1 MAVAGPELRA
11 GRVPSMAHPRVEAGG
26 IRSDQEDSRME
37 MGAFTGAL
45 VALLAKDMAS
55 AIASEMG
62 KDVSGAAKQALR
74 RLGQRL
80 RREPDTRAAME
91 QLETNPSDPAV
102 QERLAEQLTGKL
114 DDPAFR
120 EELQALLDEL
130 DRQAAAAVA
139 AEDRLHEEIGEGQA
153 GTPADPDAAAARAG
167 TGSVRDELVAYLE
180 ELERRAPGGMVGV
193 PTGFQDLDLL
203 TGGLQDG
210 TLIVVAGPTAAG
222 ISTFG
227 LTLARMAAIRGA
239 VPTLVVSLDLP
250 GWQVIHRLLCAEG
263 SIDSQRLLLGRLDE
277 QEWTRLTRLLSRVAE
292 APLTIDASPTM
303 TVDAIATACR
313 HLRDRAGLG
322 LVIID
327 EVGMIQPTRPL
338 DDPAGERGE
347 VARSLKLLARELA
360 LPVVALSRLPQPRR
374 LDRRPMLADLP
385 EGERQAAG
393 LVVLLHRPELDDPW
407 TPRRGEADL
416 IVAKHQAGPTDVVT
430 AVFQG
435 QYSRFAPMAPRS
447 L

>member
-1 MAVAGPELRA
+1 
-11 GRVPSMAHPRVEAGG
+11 
-26 IRSDQEDSRME
+26 ME

-55 AIASEMG
+55 AIASDMG

-74 RLGQRL
+74 RLRQRL
-80 RREPDTRAAME
+80 RWEPDTHAAME
-91 QLETNPSDPAV
+91 QLETNPSDPAT

-114 DDPAFR
+114 KDPAFR
-120 EELQALLDEL
+120 EDLRALLDEL
-130 DRQAAAAVA
+130 SRQATVA
-139 AEDRLHEEIGEGQA
+139 AEDYLHEEIGERHA
-153 GTPADPDAAAARAG
+153 GPADDPDAAAATAG
-167 TGSVRDELVAYLE
+167 TRSVRDELVGYLE
-180 ELERRAPGGMVGV
+180 ELEQRAPAGMVGV

-227 LTLARMAAIRGA
+227 LTLARMAAIRAA
-239 VPTLVVSLDLP
+239 VPTLIVSLDLP

-277 QEWTRLTRLLSRVAE
+277 RDWVRLTRVLSRVAF
-292 APLTIDASPTM
+292 APLMIDASPTM

-313 HLRDRAGLG
+313 QLREEAGLG
-322 LVIID
+322 LVIVD
-327 EVGMIQPTRPL
+327 EVGMIPPPRPL
-338 DDPAGERGE
+338 DDPVRERGE

-360 LPVVALSRLPQPRR
+360 VPVVALSRLPQPRR
-374 LDRRPMLADLP
+374 LDRRPMLGDLR

-393 LVVLLHRPELDDPW
+393 LVVLVHRPELDDAW

-416 IVAKHQAGPTDVVT
+416 IEGVRDALVMWGLGVASDRG
-430 AVFQG
+430 
-435 QYSRFAPMAPRS
+435 R
-447 L
+447 

>member
-1 MAVAGPELRA
+1 
-11 GRVPSMAHPRVEAGG
+11 
-26 IRSDQEDSRME
+26 ME

-55 AIASEMG
+55 AIASDMG
-62 KDVSGAAKQALR
+62 KDVSEAAKQALR
-74 RLGQRL
+74 RLIQRL

-91 QLETNPSDPAV
+91 QLETNPSDPAT

-114 DDPAFR
+114 KDPAFR
-120 EELQALLDEL
+120 DELQALLEEL
-130 DRQAAAAVA
+130 DRQAATAVA
-139 AEDRLHEEIGEGQA
+139 AEDPVQEGGERQA
-153 GTPADPDAAAARAG
+153 GPPVDPDAAARAE
-167 TGSVRDELVAYLE
+167 TRSVRDELVGYLE

-203 TGGLQDG
+203 TGGLQAG

-222 ISTFG
+222 ISSLG
-227 LTLARMAAIRGA
+227 LTLARMAAIRAA
-239 VPTLVVSLDLP
+239 VPTLVFSLDLP
-250 GWQVIHRLLCAEG
+250 AWQVIHRLLCAEG
-263 SIDSQRLLLGRLDE
+263 PIDSQRLLLGRLDE
-277 QEWTRLTRLLSRVAE
+277 RDWIRLTRVLSRVAF

-303 TVDAIATACR
+303 TVAAIATSCR
-313 HLRDRAGLG
+313 QLREGAGLG

-327 EVGMIQPTRPL
+327 EVGMIQPARPL
-338 DDPAGERGE
+338 DDPARERGE

-360 LPVVALSRLPQPRR
+360 VPVVALSRLPQARR

-435 QYSRFAPMAPRS
+435 QYCRFAPMAMRS

>member
-1 MAVAGPELRA
+1 
-11 GRVPSMAHPRVEAGG
+11 
-26 IRSDQEDSRME
+26 ME

-62 KDVSGAAKQALR
+62 KDVSEAAKQTLR

-91 QLETNPSDPAV
+91 QLETNPSDPV
-102 QERLAEQLTGKL
+102 IQERLAEQLTGKL
-114 DDPAFR
+114 KDPAFR
-120 EELQALLDEL
+120 EDLQALLAEL
-130 DRQAAAAVA
+130 DRQAAAAVV
-139 AEDRLHEEIGEGQA
+139 AEDPVQEIGEGQA
-153 GTPADPDAAAARAG
+153 GPPDAPAAAARAG
-167 TGSVRDELVAYLE
+167 TRSVRDELVGYME
-180 ELERRAPGGMVGV
+180 ELERRALGERVGM
-193 PTGFQDLDLL
+193 PTGFRDLDLL

-227 LTLARMAAIRGA
+227 LTLARMAAIRAA
-239 VPTLVVSLDLP
+239 VPTLVFSLDLT
-250 GWQVIHRLLCAEG
+250 GGQVIHRLLCAEG

-277 QEWTRLTRLLSRVAE
+277 RDWVRLTRLLGRVAD
-292 APLTIDASPTM
+292 APLMIDASPTM
-303 TVDAIATACR
+303 TVATIAAACR
-313 HLRDRAGLG
+313 QLRERIGLG

-327 EVGMIQPTRPL
+327 EVGMIQPARPL
-338 DDPAGERGE
+338 DDPARERGE
-347 VARSLKLLARELA
+347 VARSLKLLAREFA
-360 LPVVALSRLPQPRR
+360 VPVVALSRLPQPRR
-374 LDRRPMLADLP
+374 VDRRPMLDDLP
-385 EGERQAAG
+385 EGERQAAS
-393 LVVLLHRPELDDPW
+393 LVMLLHRPELEDPW

-416 IVAKHQAGPTDVVT
+416 IVAKHQGGPIDVVT

-435 QYSRFAPMAPRS
+435 QYCRFAPMASRS

>member
-1 MAVAGPELRA
+1 
-11 GRVPSMAHPRVEAGG
+11 
-26 IRSDQEDSRME
+26 ME

-55 AIASEMG
+55 AIANEMG

-114 DDPAFR
+114 TDPAFR
-120 EELQALLDEL
+120 EELQALLAEL

-139 AEDRLHEEIGEGQA
+139 AEDPVQEEIGERQA
-153 GTPADPDAAAARAG
+153 GPPDDSDAAARAG
-167 TGSVRDELVAYLE
+167 TRSVRDELVGYLE

-203 TGGLQDG
+203 TGGLQIG

-227 LTLARMAAIRGA
+227 LTLARMAAIRAA
-239 VPTLVVSLDLP
+239 VPTLVVSLDLT
-250 GWQVIHRLLCAEG
+250 GGQVIHRLLCAEG

-277 QEWTRLTRLLSRVAE
+277 RDWVRLTQVLGRIAD
-292 APLTIDASPTM
+292 APLTIDASPSM

-313 HLRDRAGLG
+313 QLQEQTGLG

-327 EVGMIQPTRPL
+327 EVGMIRPDRPL
-338 DDPAGERGE
+338 DDPARERGE
-347 VARSLKLLARELA
+347 VARSLKLLAREFA
-360 LPVVALSRLPQPRR
+360 VPVVALSRLPQPRR
-374 LDRRPMLADLP
+374 VDRQPMLEDLP

-393 LVVLLHRPELDDPW
+393 LVVLLHRPELEDPW

-435 QYSRFAPMAPRS
+435 QYARFAPMATCS

>member
-1 MAVAGPELRA
+1 
-11 GRVPSMAHPRVEAGG
+11 
-26 IRSDQEDSRME
+26 ME

-74 RLGQRL
+74 RLRQQL

-91 QLETNPSDPAV
+91 QLEANPSDPAV

-114 DDPAFR
+114 KDPAFR
-120 EELQALLDEL
+120 EELQALLDDL
-130 DRQAAAAVA
+130 DRQASVA
-139 AEDRLHEEIGEGQA
+139 AKDRLDEEIEEGQA
-153 GTPADPDAAAARAG
+153 GTPDDPDAAAARAD
-167 TGSVRDELVAYLE
+167 TRSVRDELVAYLE
-180 ELERRAPGGMVGV
+180 ELEGRAPGGMVGL

-227 LTLARMAAIRGA
+227 LTLARMAAIRAG

-250 GWQVIHRLLCAEG
+250 GGQVIHRLLCAEG

-277 QEWTRLTRLLSRVAE
+277 RDWVRLTQVLGRIAD
-292 APLTIDASPTM
+292 APLTVDASPTM

-313 HLRDRAGLG
+313 QLQEQTGLG
-322 LVIID
+322 LVIVD
-327 EVGMIQPTRPL
+327 EVGMIEPARPL
-338 DDPAGERGE
+338 DDPARERGE

-360 LPVVALSRLPQPRR
+360 VPVVALSRLPQPGR
-374 LDRRPMLADLP
+374 LDRRPMLTDLP

-393 LVVLLHRPELDDPW
+393 LVLLVHRPELDDPW

-416 IVAKHQAGPTDVVT
+416 IVAKHQAGPTEVVT

-435 QYSRFAPMAPRS
+435 QYCRFAPIAPRS

>member
-1 MAVAGPELRA
+1 
-11 GRVPSMAHPRVEAGG
+11 
-26 IRSDQEDSRME
+26 ME

-55 AIASEMG
+55 AIASDMG
-62 KDVSGAAKQALR
+62 KEVSGATKQALR

-91 QLETNPSDPAV
+91 QLEADPSDPAV

-114 DDPAFR
+114 TDPAFR
-120 EELQALLDEL
+120 EELQGLLDEL
-130 DRQAAAAVA
+130 DRQAAAAA
-139 AEDRLHEEIGEGQA
+139 GAEDPVQEIGEGHA
-153 GTPADPDAAAARAG
+153 GTPQDPDAAAVRAG
-167 TGSVRDELVAYLE
+167 TRSVRDELVGYME

-193 PTGFQDLDLL
+193 PTGFQDLDRL
-203 TGGLQDG
+203 TGGLQAG

-227 LTLARMAAIRGA
+227 LTLARMAAIRAA
-239 VPTLVVSLDLP
+239 VPTLVFSLDLT
-250 GWQVIHRLLCAEG
+250 GGQVIHRLLCAEG

-277 QEWTRLTRLLSRVAE
+277 RDWVRLTRLLGRVAD
-292 APLTIDASPTM
+292 APLMIDASPTL
-303 TVDAIATACR
+303 TVEAIATACR
-313 HLRDRAGLG
+313 QLRERIGLG

-327 EVGMIQPTRPL
+327 EVGMLQPLRPL
-338 DDPAGERGE
+338 DDPARERAE
-347 VARSLKLLARELA
+347 VARSLKLLARELTV
-360 LPVVALSRLPQPRR
+360 PVVALSRLPEPRR
-374 LDRRPMLADLP
+374 PDRRPMLTDLP

-393 LVVLLHRPELDDPW
+393 LVMLLHRPELDDPW
-407 TPRRGEADL
+407 TPRRDEADL
-416 IVAKHQAGPTDVVT
+416 ILAKHQGGPTDVVT

-435 QYSRFAPMAPRS
+435 QYCRFAPIASRS

>member
-1 MAVAGPELRA
+1 
-11 GRVPSMAHPRVEAGG
+11 
-26 IRSDQEDSRME
+26 ME

-91 QLETNPSDPAV
+91 QLEANPSDPAV

-114 DDPAFR
+114 TDPAFR
-120 EELQALLDEL
+120 EELQALLAEL
-130 DRQAAAAVA
+130 DHQAAAAVA
-139 AEDRLHEEIGEGQA
+139 AEDPVQEIGEGQA
-153 GTPADPDAAAARAG
+153 GPPDDSDAAARAG
-167 TGSVRDELVAYLE
+167 TRSVRDGLVGYLE
-180 ELERRAPGGMVGV
+180 DLGQRAPGGMVGV
-193 PTGFQDLDLL
+193 PTGFRDLDRL

-210 TLIVVAGPTAAG
+210 MLIVVAGPTAAG

-227 LTLARMAAIRGA
+227 LTLARMAAIQAA
-239 VPTLVVSLDLP
+239 VPTLVFSLDLT
-250 GWQVIHRLLCAEG
+250 GGQVIHRLLCGG

-277 QEWTRLTRLLSRVAE
+277 RDWVRLTRVLGRIAD
-292 APLTIDASPTM
+292 APLMIDASPTI
-303 TVDAIATACR
+303 TVEAIATACR
-313 HLRDRAGLG
+313 QLQEQTGLG

-327 EVGMIQPTRPL
+327 EVGMIQPLRPL
-338 DDPAGERGE
+338 DDPARERAE

-360 LPVVALSRLPQPRR
+360 VPVVVLSRLPEPRR
-374 LDRRPMLADLP
+374 PDRRPMLADLP

-393 LVVLLHRPELDDPW
+393 LVMLLHRPELDDPW
-407 TPRRGEADL
+407 TPRRDEADL
-416 IVAKHQAGPTDVVT
+416 ILAKHRGGPTDVVT

-435 QYSRFAPMAPRS
+435 QYARFAPMATHG

>member
-1 MAVAGPELRA
+1 
-11 GRVPSMAHPRVEAGG
+11 
-26 IRSDQEDSRME
+26 ME
-37 MGAFTGAL
+37 MDAFTGAL

-74 RLGQRL
+74 RLRQRL

-91 QLETNPSDPAV
+91 ELETNPSDPAV
-102 QERLAEQLTGKL
+102 QERLAEQLTDKL
-114 DDPAFR
+114 KDPAFR
-120 EELQALLDEL
+120 EELQLLLDEL
-130 DRQAAAAVA
+130 DRQAAAALA
-139 AEDRLHEEIGEGQA
+139 DDPAQEGSEEGRA
-153 GTPADPDAAAARAG
+153 GTPDDPDAAADAG
-167 TGSVRDELVAYLE
+167 TRLVRDELVSYMK
-180 ELERRAPGGMVGV
+180 ELEWRALGGMVGV

-227 LTLARMAAIRGA
+227 LTLARMAAIRTA
-239 VPTLVVSLDLP
+239 VPTLVFSLDLT
-250 GWQVIHRLLCAEG
+250 GGQVIHRLLCAEG

-277 QEWTRLTRLLSRVAE
+277 RDWAGLTRVLGRVAD

-303 TVDAIATACR
+303 TVDASATACR
-313 HLRDRAGLG
+313 QLRERAGLG

-327 EVGMIQPTRPL
+327 EVGMIRPTRPL
-338 DDPAGERGE
+338 EDPARERGE

-360 LPVVALSRLPQPRR
+360 VPVVALSRLPQPRR
-374 LDRRPMLADLP
+374 VDRRPMLADLP
-385 EGERQAAG
+385 EGERQAAA
-393 LVVLLHRPELDDPW
+393 LVVLLDRPELDDPW
-407 TPRRGEADL
+407 TPRRGEVDL

-435 QYSRFAPMAPRS
+435 QYCRFAPMAARS

>member
-1 MAVAGPELRA
+1 
-11 GRVPSMAHPRVEAGG
+11 
-26 IRSDQEDSRME
+26 
-37 MGAFTGAL
+37 
-45 VALLAKDMAS
+45 
-55 AIASEMG
+55 
-62 KDVSGAAKQALR
+62 
-74 RLGQRL
+74 
-80 RREPDTRAAME
+80 
-91 QLETNPSDPAV
+91 
-102 QERLAEQLTGKL
+102 
-114 DDPAFR
+114 
-120 EELQALLDEL
+120 
-130 DRQAAAAVA
+130 
-139 AEDRLHEEIGEGQA
+139 
-153 GTPADPDAAAARAG
+153 
-167 TGSVRDELVAYLE
+167 
-180 ELERRAPGGMVGV
+180 MVGV

-227 LTLARMAAIRGA
+227 LTLARMAAIRAA
-239 VPTLVVSLDLP
+239 VPTLVVSLDLT
-250 GWQVIHRLLCAEG
+250 GGQVIHRLLCAEG

-277 QEWTRLTRLLSRVAE
+277 RDWARLTWVLSRVAF

-313 HLRDRAGLG
+313 QLREGAGLG

-338 DDPAGERGE
+338 EDPARERGE

-360 LPVVALSRLPQPRR
+360 VPVVALSRLPQPRR
-374 LDRRPMLADLP
+374 VDRRPMLEDLP

-435 QYSRFAPMAPRS
+435 QYSRFAPMATHG

>member
-1 MAVAGPELRA
+1 
-11 GRVPSMAHPRVEAGG
+11 
-26 IRSDQEDSRME
+26 ME

-74 RLGQRL
+74 RLRQRL
-80 RREPDTRAAME
+80 RREPETRAAME

-102 QERLAEQLTGKL
+102 QERLAEQLTRKL
-114 DDPAFR
+114 KDPAFR
-120 EELQALLDEL
+120 EELQVLLDEL
-130 DRQAAAAVA
+130 DRQADAAVA
-139 AEDRLHEEIGEGQA
+139 TEDRLQKGIEDGQA
-153 GTPADPDAAAARAG
+153 DTPVDPDVAAARAG
-167 TGSVRDELVAYLE
+167 TRSMGNELVAYLE
-180 ELERRAPGGMVGV
+180 DLERRAPGGMVGV
-193 PTGFQDLDLL
+193 
-203 TGGLQDG
+203 
-210 TLIVVAGPTAAG
+210 
-222 ISTFG
+222 
-227 LTLARMAAIRGA
+227 
-239 VPTLVVSLDLP
+239 P

-277 QEWTRLTRLLSRVAE
+277 QDWARLTRVLSRVVE

-303 TVDAIATACR
+303 TVEAIATACR
-313 HLRDRAGLG
+313 QLREGAGLG

-327 EVGMIQPTRPL
+327 EVGLIQPTRPL

-360 LPVVALSRLPQPRR
+360 VPVVALSRLPQPGR
-374 LDRRPMLADLP
+374 LDRRPMLEDLS

-393 LVVLLHRPELDDPW
+393 LVLLVHRPELDDPW

-435 QYSRFAPMAPRS
+435 QYCRFAPMATRD

>member
-1 MAVAGPELRA
+1 
-11 GRVPSMAHPRVEAGG
+11 
-26 IRSDQEDSRME
+26 ME

-62 KDVSGAAKQALR
+62 KDVSSAAKQALR

-102 QERLAEQLTGKL
+102 QERLAEQLTSKL
-114 DDPAFR
+114 TDPAFR
-120 EELQALLDEL
+120 EDLQALLAEL

-139 AEDRLHEEIGEGQA
+139 AEDPVQEEIGERQA
-153 GTPADPDAAAARAG
+153 GPPDDSDAAARAG
-167 TGSVRDELVAYLE
+167 TRSVRDELVGYLE

-227 LTLARMAAIRGA
+227 LTLARMAAIRAA
-239 VPTLVVSLDLP
+239 VPTLVVSLDLT
-250 GWQVIHRLLCAEG
+250 GGQVIHRLLCAEG

-277 QEWTRLTRLLSRVAE
+277 RDWARLTWVLSRVAF

-303 TVDAIATACR
+303 TLDAIATACR
-313 HLRDRAGLG
+313 QLREGAGLG

-338 DDPAGERGE
+338 EDPARERGE

-360 LPVVALSRLPQPRR
+360 VPVVALSRLPQPRR
-374 LDRRPMLADLP
+374 VDRRPMLEDLP

-435 QYSRFAPMAPRS
+435 QYSRFAPMAMRS

>member
-1 MAVAGPELRA
+1 
-11 GRVPSMAHPRVEAGG
+11 
-26 IRSDQEDSRME
+26 ME

-74 RLGQRL
+74 RLRQRL
-80 RREPDTRAAME
+80 RREPDTRAVME
-91 QLETNPSDPAV
+91 QLEADPSDPAV

-114 DDPAFR
+114 KDPAFR
-120 EELQALLDEL
+120 EDVQALLDEL
-130 DRQAAAAVA
+130 DRQAAAALA
-139 AEDRLHEEIGEGQA
+139 DDPAQEGPA
-153 GTPADPDAAAARAG
+153 GTLGDPDVGAWAG
-167 TGSVRDELVAYLE
+167 TRSVRDELVGYLE

-193 PTGFQDLDLL
+193 PTGFPDLDRL

-227 LTLARMAAIRGA
+227 LTLARMAAIRA
-239 VPTLVVSLDLP
+239 SVPTLVLSLDLT
-250 GWQVIHRLLCAEG
+250 GGQVIHRLLCAEG

-277 QEWTRLTRLLSRVAE
+277 RDWARLTRVLGRVAD
-292 APLTIDASPTM
+292 APLMIDASPTM

-313 HLRDRAGLG
+313 QLRERIGLG

-327 EVGMIQPTRPL
+327 EVGLIQPTRPL
-338 DDPAGERGE
+338 ENPARERGE
-347 VARSLKLLARELA
+347 VARSLKLLARELTV
-360 LPVVALSRLPQPRR
+360 PVVALSRLPEPRR
-374 LDRRPMLADLP
+374 PDRRPMLADLP

-393 LVVLLHRPELDDPW
+393 LVMLLHRPELDDPW
-407 TPRRGEADL
+407 TPRRDEADL
-416 IVAKHQAGPTDVVT
+416 ILAKHQGGPTDVVT
-430 AVFQG
+430 AAFQG
-435 QYSRFAPMAPRS
+435 QYCRFAPIATRS

>member
-1 MAVAGPELRA
+1 
-11 GRVPSMAHPRVEAGG
+11 
-26 IRSDQEDSRME
+26 ME

-55 AIASEMG
+55 AIASDMG
-62 KDVSGAAKQALR
+62 KEVSGATKQALR

-91 QLETNPSDPAV
+91 QLEANPSDPAV

-114 DDPAFR
+114 TDPAFR
-120 EELQALLDEL
+120 EELQGLLDEL
-130 DRQAAAAVA
+130 DRQAAAAA
-139 AEDRLHEEIGEGQA
+139 GAEDPVQEIGEGHA
-153 GTPADPDAAAARAG
+153 GTPQDPDAAAVRAG
-167 TGSVRDELVAYLE
+167 TRSVRDELVGYME

-193 PTGFQDLDLL
+193 PTGFQDLDRL
-203 TGGLQDG
+203 TGGLQAG

-227 LTLARMAAIRGA
+227 LTLARMAAIRAA
-239 VPTLVVSLDLP
+239 VPTLVFSLDLT
-250 GWQVIHRLLCAEG
+250 GGQVIHRLLCAEG

-277 QEWTRLTRLLSRVAE
+277 RDWVRLTRLLGRVAD
-292 APLTIDASPTM
+292 APLMIDASPTL
-303 TVDAIATACR
+303 TVEAIATACR
-313 HLRDRAGLG
+313 QLRERIGLG

-327 EVGMIQPTRPL
+327 EVGMLQPLRPL
-338 DDPAGERGE
+338 DDPARERAE
-347 VARSLKLLARELA
+347 VARSLKLLARELTV
-360 LPVVALSRLPQPRR
+360 PVVALSRLPEPRR
-374 LDRRPMLADLP
+374 PDRRPMLTDLP

-393 LVVLLHRPELDDPW
+393 LVMLLHRPELDDPW
-407 TPRRGEADL
+407 TPRRDEADL
-416 IVAKHQAGPTDVVT
+416 ILAKHQGGPTDVVT

-435 QYSRFAPMAPRS
+435 QYCRFAPIASRS

>member
-1 MAVAGPELRA
+1 
-11 GRVPSMAHPRVEAGG
+11 
-26 IRSDQEDSRME
+26 ME

-62 KDVSGAAKQALR
+62 KDVSEAAKQTLR

-114 DDPAFR
+114 KDPAFR
-120 EELQALLDEL
+120 EDLQALLAEL
-130 DRQAAAAVA
+130 DRQAAAAVV
-139 AEDRLHEEIGEGQA
+139 AEDPVQEIGEGQA
-153 GTPADPDAAAARAG
+153 GPPDAPAAAARAG
-167 TGSVRDELVAYLE
+167 TRSVRDELVGYME
-180 ELERRAPGGMVGV
+180 ELERRALGERVGM
-193 PTGFQDLDLL
+193 PTGFRDLDLL

-227 LTLARMAAIRGA
+227 LTLARMAAIRAA
-239 VPTLVVSLDLP
+239 VPTLVFSLDLT
-250 GWQVIHRLLCAEG
+250 GGQVIHRLLCAEG

-277 QEWTRLTRLLSRVAE
+277 RDWVRLTRLLGRVAD
-292 APLTIDASPTM
+292 APLMIDASPTM
-303 TVDAIATACR
+303 TVATIAAACR
-313 HLRDRAGLG
+313 QLRERIGLG

-327 EVGMIQPTRPL
+327 EVGMIQPARPL
-338 DDPAGERGE
+338 DDPARERGE
-347 VARSLKLLARELA
+347 VARSLKLLAREFA
-360 LPVVALSRLPQPRR
+360 VPVVALSRLPQPRR
-374 LDRRPMLADLP
+374 VDRRPMLDDLP
-385 EGERQAAG
+385 EGERQAAS
-393 LVVLLHRPELDDPW
+393 LVMLLHRPELEDPW

-416 IVAKHQAGPTDVVT
+416 IVAKHQGGPIDVVT

-435 QYSRFAPMAPRS
+435 QYCRFAPMASRS

>member
-1 MAVAGPELRA
+1 
-11 GRVPSMAHPRVEAGG
+11 
-26 IRSDQEDSRME
+26 ME

-55 AIASEMG
+55 AIASDMG
-62 KDVSGAAKQALR
+62 KEVSSATKQALR

-114 DDPAFR
+114 TDPAFR
-120 EELQALLDEL
+120 QDLQSLLDEL
-130 DRQAAAAVA
+130 DRQAAAAAA
-139 AEDRLHEEIGEGQA
+139 AEDPVQEIEEGQA
-153 GTPADPDAAAARAG
+153 SPPDAPAAAARAG
-167 TGSVRDELVAYLE
+167 TRSVRDELVGYLE
-180 ELERRAPGGMVGV
+180 DLGQRAPGGMVGV

-203 TGGLQDG
+203 TGGLQAG

-222 ISTFG
+222 ISSLG
-227 LTLARMAAIRGA
+227 LTLARMAAIRAA
-239 VPTLVVSLDLP
+239 VPTLVFSLDLT
-250 GWQVIHRLLCAEG
+250 GGQVIHRLLCAEG

-277 QEWTRLTRLLSRVAE
+277 RDWARLTRVLGRVAD
-292 APLTIDASPTM
+292 APLMIDASPTM
-303 TVDAIATACR
+303 TIDAIATACR
-313 HLRDRAGLG
+313 QLRERIGLG

-327 EVGMIQPTRPL
+327 EVGMLQPTRPL
-338 DDPAGERGE
+338 EDPARERGE

-360 LPVVALSRLPQPRR
+360 VPVVALSRLPQPRR
-374 LDRRPMLADLP
+374 VDRRPMLADLP

-416 IVAKHQAGPTDVVT
+416 IVAKHHGGPIDVVT

-435 QYSRFAPMAPRS
+435 QYCRFAPMASRS

>member
-1 MAVAGPELRA
+1 
-11 GRVPSMAHPRVEAGG
+11 
-26 IRSDQEDSRME
+26 ME

-80 RREPDTRAAME
+80 RREPDTRTAME

-114 DDPAFR
+114 KDPAFR
-120 EELQALLDEL
+120 EELQALLAEL

-139 AEDRLHEEIGEGQA
+139 AEDPVQEIGERQVG
-153 GTPADPDAAAARAG
+153 PPDDSDAAARAG
-167 TGSVRDELVAYLE
+167 TRSVRDELVGYLE

-203 TGGLQDG
+203 TGGLQTG

-227 LTLARMAAIRGA
+227 LTLARVAAIRAA
-239 VPTLVVSLDLP
+239 VPTLVVSLDLT
-250 GWQVIHRLLCAEG
+250 GGQVIHRLLCAEG

-277 QEWTRLTRLLSRVAE
+277 RDWARLTRVLSRVAF

-303 TVDAIATACR
+303 TLDAIATACR
-313 HLRDRAGLG
+313 QLREGAGLG

-338 DDPAGERGE
+338 DDPARERGE

-360 LPVVALSRLPQPRR
+360 VPVVALSRLPQPRR
-374 LDRRPMLADLP
+374 VDRRPMLEDLP

-435 QYSRFAPMAPRS
+435 QYSRFAPMATHG

>member
-1 MAVAGPELRA
+1 
-11 GRVPSMAHPRVEAGG
+11 
-26 IRSDQEDSRME
+26 ME

-62 KDVSGAAKQALR
+62 KDVSEAAKQTLR

-114 DDPAFR
+114 KDPAFR
-120 EELQALLDEL
+120 EDLQALLAEL
-130 DRQAAAAVA
+130 DRQAAAAVV
-139 AEDRLHEEIGEGQA
+139 AEDPVQEIGEGQA
-153 GTPADPDAAAARAG
+153 GPPDAPAAAARAG
-167 TGSVRDELVAYLE
+167 TRSVRDELVGYME
-180 ELERRAPGGMVGV
+180 ELERRALGERVGM
-193 PTGFQDLDLL
+193 PTGFRDLDLL

-227 LTLARMAAIRGA
+227 LTLARMAAIRAA
-239 VPTLVVSLDLP
+239 VPTLVFSLDLT
-250 GWQVIHRLLCAEG
+250 GGQVIHRLLCAEG

-277 QEWTRLTRLLSRVAE
+277 RDWVRLTRLLGRVAF

-303 TVDAIATACR
+303 TVDAIATSCR
-313 HLRDRAGLG
+313 QLREGPGLG

-327 EVGMIQPTRPL
+327 EIGLIQPLWPL
-338 DDPAGERGE
+338 DDPARGRGE
-347 VARSLKLLARELA
+347 VARSLKLLAREFA
-360 LPVVALSRLPQPRR
+360 VPVVALSRLPQPRR
-374 LDRRPMLADLP
+374 VDRRPMLDDLP
-385 EGERQAAG
+385 EGERQAAS
-393 LVVLLHRPELDDPW
+393 LVMLLHRPELEDPW

-416 IVAKHQAGPTDVVT
+416 IVAKHQGGPIDVVT

-435 QYSRFAPMAPRS
+435 QYCRFAPMASRS